1 MGLEKP
7 KGYERSVIRIE
18 VLINLGIVINVG
30 AGWEEHME
38 MKVTSWQ

>member
-1 MGLEKP
+1 MGIRKGS

-18 VLINLGIVINVG
+18 VLINLGIINVG